1 MLDTVDVID
10 MECRYRDEAN
20 RHLVVGVG
28 VDQLIVDQPGEAG
41 RRVAHL

>member
-1 MLDTVDVID
+1 MLDTVDVLD
-10 MECRYRDEAN
+10 MSVDIETT

-28 VDQLIVDQPGEAG
+28 VDQLIVDQPSEAG